1 MVVYIRKRNQLKIW
15 TPLAPTMPTR
25 HGRVHTNAFMA
36 QCPLHEL
43 HKVAQVL
50 GQKPPSISK
59 PIPIKCLTSD
69 FALSWLVSTEAG
81 LVRTEELHGE
91 GLYQRNLFLRLCSCK
106 ILLFSFVMGLI
117 SDICLFR
124 MYSPFLRWML
134 EDLRADEHKFD
145 THCC

>member
-1 MVVYIRKRNQLKIW
+1 M
-15 TPLAPTMPTR
+15 
-25 HGRVHTNAFMA
+25 
-36 QCPLHEL
+36 
-43 HKVAQVL
+43 
-50 GQKPPSISK
+50 
-59 PIPIKCLTSD
+59 
-69 FALSWLVSTEAG
+69 
-81 LVRTEELHGE
+81 RTEDLHGE

-134 EDLRADEHKFD
+134 EDLKADEHKFD